1 MKRLARRFT
10 VREKTFGLAVEFFCG
25 TPQSTALRRC
35 VAILQLDANDPE
47 NSPDEG
53 DAAWAM
59 CFNSHA
65 VVWLEDAT
73 DIGSLVHELYHVT
86 AHVLRHIE
94 SNDEETG
101 AYIQLPLPRSMASP
115 QQETQKPTMKSGLY
129 ANINAKQKRIAAG
142 SGEKMRK
149 PGSAGAPT
157 AKAFKQSAKTAKTRR

>member
-1 MKRLARRFT
+1 MKRPTRRFT
-10 VREKTFGLAVEFFCG
+10 VREQTFGLAVEFYAG

-35 VAILQLDANDPE
+35 VAILQLDPNDPE
-47 NSPDEG
+47 NAPDEG

-65 VVWLEDAT
+65 VVWLEDAS

-101 AYIQLPLPRSMASP
+101 AYIQSYLFREAWLRLNKQPKH
-115 QQETQKPTMKSGLY
+115 KP
-129 ANINAKQKRIAAG
+129 
-142 SGEKMRK
+142 
-149 PGSAGAPT
+149 
-157 AKAFKQSAKTAKTRR
+157 

>member
-1 MKRLARRFT
+1 

-35 VAILQLDANDPE
+35 VAILQLDPQRPPE
-47 NSPDEG
+47 NAPDEG

-65 VVWLEDAT
+65 VVWLEDAS

-94 SNDEETG
+94 SGDEETG
-101 AYIQLPLPRSMASP
+101 AYIPKLPLPRSVASP
-115 QQETQKPTMKSGLY
+115 QQETQNPTMKSGLY